1 MKALITGVSGF
12 VGRYLAQNLVNHGYE
27 VWGTSREVPSSMLG
41 DMKILKMDFSD
52 KEAITKVMEEVRPD
66 VIFHL
71 SGQSSVQ
78 YSWSHINET
87 FQSNVMDAIGLFEAV
102 KDSSIRSRVR
112 IISIGS
118 SEEYGL
124 VKDLPIVEDADTN
137 PGNPYGL
144 SKLTLSKLIHSYCSI
159 HEMNI
164 IHARAFNHIGP
175 GQALGFVTSDFA
187 NQLIK
192 IELGKAEPVI
202 SVGDLSSKR
211 DFTDVRDIVEAYRLL
226 VEKGKAGEV
235 YNVCSGKCVSIED
248 ILTLLVSFS
257 SKPIEVVVNKNKLR
271 PNNVPEYYGSNHKL
285 METTGWIPSISL
297 ENSLRDIYMYWRKQ
311 HLDITSDEVQL
322 TLDSRQ
328 N

>member
-41 DMKILKMDFSD
+41 DVRILEMNFSD
-52 KEAITKVMEEVRPD
+52 KEAITKVMDQVKPD

-226 VEKGKAGEV
+226 AEKGKAAEV
-235 YNVCSGKCVSIED
+235 YNVCSGKCVSIQD

-257 SKPIEVVVNKNKLR
+257 SKPIEVVVNKDKLR

-285 METTGWIPSISL
+285 METTGWTPSISL
-297 ENSLRDIYMYWRKQ
+297 ENSLRDIFMYWKKQ
-311 HLDITSDEVQL
+311 HLYITSDEVQL

-328 N
+328 I

>member
-1 MKALITGVSGF
+1 MKALVTGVSGF
-12 VGRYLAQNLVNHGYE
+12 VGRHLAQNLVDHSYE
-27 VWGTSREVPSSMLG
+27 VWGASRGAPSSMLEG
-41 DMKILKMDFSD
+41 VHILKIDFYD
-52 KEAITKVMEEVRPD
+52 KETITNVIEAVKPD

-78 YSWSHINET
+78 YSWGHINET

-102 KDSSIRSRVR
+102 KDSSIKSSVR

-144 SKLTLSKLIHSYCSI
+144 SKLTLSKLILSYCSVYQI
-159 HEMNI
+159 NI

-226 VEKGKAGEV
+226 FEKGKSGEV
-235 YNVCSGKCVSIED
+235 YNVCSGKCVSIQD

-257 SKPIEVVVNKNKLR
+257 SKPIEVVIDKDKLR
-271 PNNVPEYYGSNHKL
+271 PNNVPEYYGSNGKL
-285 METTGWIPSISL
+285 TEATGWTPSISL
-297 ENSLRDIYMYWRKQ
+297 ENSLRDIYMYWKER
-311 HLDITSDEVQL
+311 HLYISSEEVQL
-322 TLDSRQ
+322 TLESQ
-328 N
+328 QI

>member
-12 VGRYLAQNLVNHGYE
+12 VGKYLAQNLIDHGYE
-27 VWGTSREVPSSMLG
+27 VWGTSRVTPPFIING
-41 DMKILKMDFSD
+41 VNIINIDFSHKD
-52 KEAITKVMEEVRPD
+52 TITKAMEDVKPD

-87 FQSNVMDAIGLFEAV
+87 FQSNVMDAIGLFEAI
-102 KDSSIRSRVR
+102 KDSTIKKTVR
-112 IISIGS
+112 IVSIGS

-124 VKDLPIVEDADTN
+124 VKDLPIMEDADTN

-144 SKLTLSKLIHSYCSI
+144 SKLTLSKLVLSYCSF

-187 NQLIK
+187 NQLIN
-192 IELGKAEPVI
+192 IELGKVEPVI

-226 VEKGKAGEV
+226 FEKGKAGEV
-235 YNVCSGKCVSIED
+235 YNVCSGKCVSIQD
-248 ILTLLVSFS
+248 ILTLLLSFS
-257 SKPIEVVVNKNKLR
+257 SKQIEVIVNKDKLR

-285 METTGWIPSISL
+285 TETTGWAPSITL
-297 ENSLRDIYMYWRKQ
+297 ENSLKDIYIYWKD
-311 HLDITSDEVQL
+311 HNL
-322 TLDSRQ
+322 
-328 N
+328 